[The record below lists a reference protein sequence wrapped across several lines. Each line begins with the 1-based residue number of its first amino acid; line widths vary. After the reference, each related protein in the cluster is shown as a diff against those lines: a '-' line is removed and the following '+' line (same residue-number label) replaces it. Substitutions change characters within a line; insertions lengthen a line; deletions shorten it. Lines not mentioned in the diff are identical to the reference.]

1 MGDINFPTPFR
12 MFVKEASTALISIIL
27 TLSIFFIPSNV
38 LAEQDEILIE
48 GNITWE
54 GEMVL
59 DDDIIIANGASLT
72 ITNSE
77 IIASGEVEVF
87 VDSKSSLIIEDSKF
101 ISENP
106 PSYLV
111 GFGYAPPA
119 TKPEK

>member
-12 MFVKEASTALISIIL
+12 MFEKEASTALIYIIL

-54 GEMVL
+54 GEMIL

-72 ITNSE
+72 ITYSE

-87 VDSKSSLIIEDSKF
+87 VDSKSS
-101 ISENP
+101 
-106 PSYLV
+106 
-111 GFGYAPPA
+111 
-119 TKPEK
+119 